1 MIIRAAQAAAIALLA
16 SSLGGCI
23 LVHATEVE
31 PPPPPKAAQLA
42 PVAPPPVVAP
52 PVVAPPPPPAVR
64 ARIEAVEAPTYVT
77 IPMEIMVSKPAK
89 DVWARI
95 GKYCD
100 IAEWFQI
107 AAGCTMT
114 SGKEGEVG
122 SVRSVGS
129 EILVGKTELSYT
141 YTQPVRDGR
150 PYNLYHGTLE
160 VRPVTAKTSKLVYT
174 LVYDTS
180 IIPGDDA
187 AKTADVERRR
197 TAFTRALGNMKIL
210 AEGGKLPP
218 PPAPA
223 TPAPAPAARPN

>member
-1 MIIRAAQAAAIALLA
+1 MRIQLLA
-16 SSLGGCI
+16 GVVLATSLSGCVI
-23 LVHATEVE
+23 VRAHEEPASPPVAT
-31 PPPPPKAAQLA
+31 PPVIATPVAPPA
-42 PVAPPPVVAP
+42 PVAPP
-52 PVVAPPPPPAVR
+52 VR
-64 ARIEAVEAPTYVT
+64 ERIESVAAPTYAT
-77 IPMEIMVSKPAK
+77 IPMEITVNKPAK

-122 SVRSVGS
+122 SVRSVGA

-150 PYNLYHGTLE
+150 AYNLYHGTLE
-160 VRPVTAKTSKLVYT
+160 ARPVTSKTSKLVYT

-180 IIPGDDA
+180 IIAGDDA
-187 AKTADVERRR
+187 AKAADVERRR

-223 TPAPAPAARPN
+223 TPAPAPPRTPG

>member
-1 MIIRAAQAAAIALLA
+1 MLIRAAQAATVALLA
-16 SSLGGCI
+16 AQLGGCI
-23 LVHATEVE
+23 MIHAKEVE
-31 PPPPPKAAQLA
+31 APPKAAQLA
-42 PVAPPPVVAP
+42 PPPVAAPPVVAP
-52 PVVAPPPPPAVR
+52 PVAPPAPAVR
-64 ARIEAVEAPTYVT
+64 ARIESVEAPTYVT
-77 IPMEIMVSKPAK
+77 IPMEIMVNKPAK
-89 DVWARI
+89 DVWARV

-122 SVRSVGS
+122 SVRSVGN

-174 LVYDTS
+174 LMYDTS
-180 IIPGDDA
+180 VIAGDDA
-187 AKTADVERRR
+187 AKQADVERRR

-218 PPAPA
+218 PPVQAA
-223 TPAPAPAARPN
+223 PAPAPAKPN

>member
-1 MIIRAAQAAAIALLA
+1 MLVRAAQAATIALLA
-16 SSLGGCI
+16 SQLGGCI
-23 LVHATEVE
+23 MIHAKDVE
-31 PPPPPKAAQLA
+31 PPPPPAAQLA
-42 PVAPPPVVAP
+42 PPPVATP
-52 PVVAPPPPPAVR
+52 PVIAVPVPPPPPPVR
-64 ARIEAVEAPTYVT
+64 ARIESVEAPTYVT
-77 IPMEIMVSKPAK
+77 IPMEIMVNKPAK
-89 DVWARI
+89 DVWARV

-122 SVRSVGS
+122 SVRSVGA

-180 IIPGDDA
+180 IIAGDDA
-187 AKTADVERRR
+187 AKAADVERRR

-223 TPAPAPAARPN
+223 APAPAPAKPN